1 MQELKKQKLEN
12 EKDTELL
19 VSRWLQ
25 QAGREATHARVTDRR
40 PKVGQDYDDAMY
52 SPLKG
57 IGDTL
62 DTMVMCGASPTTV
75 QVDKRVTRSL
85 TMCRYD
91 LPQNAPFRWVLI
103 KRAIIPLPRGIAIP
117 QQ

>member
-75 QVDKRVTRSL
+75 QVDQGLLVHSQCVGMIYLRMLRS
-85 TMCRYD
+85 D
-91 LPQNAPFRWVLI
+91 GF
-103 KRAIIPLPRGIAIP
+103 
-117 QQ
+117 